1 MQHLLVRTSRR
12 RLLESPD
19 WKVNSLGRDYSH
31 RYGYGLIDAGALV
44 ELASVWV
51 SVPEQRNQTVL
62 YNGGKSHS
70 FTDKLIAQIEFLPNS
85 YPLNIDK
92 LEHVIIIASISFQPR
107 GNLRLRLVSPHGTE
121 SIILEKRPQDYSS
134 KGFDKFE
141 FLSVHFWDER
151 YDSYTVCMT
160 HIYYVIKSLW
170 KLDIPRREYWIIGII
185 SYRKYFKFGNSNSW
199 KRI

>member
-1 MQHLLVRTSRR
+1 MTLCYRYSEFCASTFASTYSSGTNSEKQIVTTDLRGICTGRHTGTSASAPIAAAILALALEANRKLSWRDMQHLLVRTSRR

-62 YNGGKSHS
+62 YDGGKSHS
-70 FTDKLIAQIEFLPNS
+70 FKDKLIAQIELIPNS
-85 YPLNIDK
+85 YPANIDK

-121 SIILEKRPQDYSS
+121 SIILEK
-134 KGFDKFE
+134 
-141 FLSVHFWDER
+141 V
-151 YDSYTVCMT
+151 V
-160 HIYYVIKSLW
+160 
-170 KLDIPRREYWIIGII
+170 
-185 SYRKYFKFGNSNSW
+185 
-199 KRI
+199 